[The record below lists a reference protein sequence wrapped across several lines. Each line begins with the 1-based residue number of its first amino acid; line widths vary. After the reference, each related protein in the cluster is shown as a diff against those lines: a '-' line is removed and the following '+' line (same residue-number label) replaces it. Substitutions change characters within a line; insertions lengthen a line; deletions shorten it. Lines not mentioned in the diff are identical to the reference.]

1 METVENIILVP
12 LYQYLFPG
20 LEEPTEALNR
30 WLLEQKL
37 NCTEHIDPFFSFS
50 DEKTTVSMYREI
62 MEDVPMKFKVP
73 RQVKTCIKTLEKFVQ
88 KMMDLAKEWLVHCG
102 KIDRISKMA
111 RRGTVNNVTAL
122 LIYCFTALLFYCYI
136 PHDRTLRKSD
146 SLKK

>member
-1 METVENIILVP
+1 
-12 LYQYLFPG
+12 
-20 LEEPTEALNR
+20 
-30 WLLEQKL
+30 
-37 NCTEHIDPFFSFS
+37 
-50 DEKTTVSMYREI
+50 MYREI

-102 KIDRISKMA
+102 NIDRISKLA
-111 RRGTVNNVTAL
+111 RRGTVISITAL

-136 PHDRTLRKSD
+136 PHDRTLRKSV

>member
-50 DEKTTVSMYREI
+50 GQFHLTFLSICKVSILDMLSLT
-62 MEDVPMKFKVP
+62 F
-73 RQVKTCIKTLEKFVQ
+73 
-88 KMMDLAKEWLVHCG
+88 
-102 KIDRISKMA
+102 IS
-111 RRGTVNNVTAL
+111 
-122 LIYCFTALLFYCYI
+122 
-136 PHDRTLRKSD
+136 
-146 SLKK
+146 